1 MISWNILSLANH
13 IIKLIEKATDRY
25 LVIGSV
31 MSTTQTNSSIFGVF
45 TSNRNLF
52 ATRARAPERN

>member
-25 LVIGSV
+25 FVIGSV
-31 MSTTQTNSSIFGVF
+31 NNTANSSIFGVF

-52 ATRARAPERN
+52 ATLARPPERN